1 MKIASY
7 NILQGGSKRVH
18 WKKMINDQDVDL
30 LCVQESLPQNE
41 HLSASSSP
49 YTSNRSVW
57 QKVESNKWGSGIFSK
72 TGTLT
77 EIDIPHYCGWV
88 VGAELSNAFWQENDA
103 KTLVFSLC
111 ASDGPGRYAGQVNL
125 ILNEIA
131 KLAEG
136 KEVVI
141 GGDFNMPVSHWGDS
155 EIKSTKRELAV
166 RARLA
171 NDFGLINCWQSANPG
186 LEPQQT
192 LRWTRNRTVPFH
204 IDGIFVPKSWLE
216 RLQSCTILSGQ
227 EWDELS
233 DHNPVIAE
241 FS

>member
-1 MKIASY
+1 MLIDHS
-7 NILQGGSKRVH
+7 
-18 WKKMINDQDVDL
+18 VDL
-30 LCVQESLPQNE
+30 LFVQESYPQNE
-41 HLSASSSP
+41 HLSPSP
-49 YTSNRSVW
+49 PSETSNRSVW
-57 QKVESNKWGSGIFSK
+57 QKVESNKWGSGVFSK

-88 VGAELSNAFWQENDA
+88 VGAELSNANWQKNDA

-111 ASDGPGRYAGQVNL
+111 APNGPGSYAGQVNL

-136 KEVVI
+136 KELVI
-141 GGDFNMPVSHWGDS
+141 GGDFNMPVSDWCKS
-155 EIKSTKRELAV
+155 EIKSTKRDLAV
-166 RARLA
+166 RTRLA
-171 NDFGLINCWQSANPG
+171 NEFGLINCWQSANPE

-192 LRWTRNRTVPFH
+192 LRWTGNRTIPFH
-204 IDGIFVPKSWLE
+204 IDGIFVPKTWLE

-241 FS
+241 FA